1 MPSPFS
7 CGPVICECSRMETQ
21 IEKKY
26 WNWQVFDLI
35 HASGIWMRPKGSVS
49 KFTCT
54 NTVASL
60 RALVKSNEVFQ
71 KDSPQAVL
79 EKRWSEKFYKK
90 FTQKELLLKSF
101 LQLPHNLQLHWKRT
115 APQLFSYDFWK
126 DFSEYC
132 FVSEHWYSNRRN
144 WSIRPHMF

>member
-60 RALVKSNEVFQ
+60 RALVKSHEVFVPSCFRKTLIWKVLQ
-71 KDSPQAVL
+71 KIHPKGTIIEILSSVTSQPTTSL
-79 EKRWSEKFYKK
+79 KK
-90 FTQKELLLKSF
+90 NCTTVIFLWLLKRF
-101 LQLPHNLQLHWKRT
+101 FWI
-115 APQLFSYDFWK
+115 LF
-126 DFSEYC
+126 C
-132 FVSEHWYSNRRN
+132 VRALV
-144 WSIRPHMF
+144 